1 MLFNKHIHLIPVK
14 CSGLLTPLRKL
25 GFITCLKPCIFCI
38 GFEYLENL
46 QSSQTEEAQ
55 DHELVEFENLVFLHT
70 SQTYQF
76 CQDHLS
82 HV

>member
-38 GFEYLENL
+38 GFEYLGNL

-55 DHELVEFENLVFLHT
+55 DHELVEFENLVKLQSFQPNLICFL
-70 SQTYQF
+70 
-76 CQDHLS
+76 
-82 HV
+82 